1 MNALPLDRAREVHDR
16 LLAALRDRRAAEH
29 AAALLLRQVA
39 DEQLHHAF
47 GHASVYEYAEQR
59 LDLTLRQTRAFL
71 QIAGALPSLPALDAA
86 FAEGRLPWTKVRE
99 VVRVATPETE
109 TAWVE
114 AATRRTS
121 RELESMVSRSVT
133 GQSPPEP
140 DDPRGPAR
148 RRVVFE
154 MEASDARVLLDALA
168 LLRAEAAVHGEEL
181 DDGAA
186 LAALG
191 QRLLHDADGDGAPL
205 AERYRIVVHHCP
217 TCDASHAADAE
228 VSETVQAQAACD
240 AELVDLRPG
249 PAHGHLTRTIPPA
262 TRRAVLHRDGLRCVV
277 PGCRCRLWLDLHH
290 LEPRSLG
297 GTHDSDNLVT
307 LCPIHHRLAHE
318 GLLAVRRRR
327 DGEVEVV
334 HADGRRSVTRRRPT
348 WVAQAGASSTTMGGH
363 GPCGDG
369 PPGPAA

>member
-1 MNALPLDRAREVHDR
+1 MNALPHDRARGVHDR

-47 GHASVYEYAEQR
+47 GHASIYEYAEQR

-71 QIAGALPSLPALDAA
+71 QIAGALPSFPALDAA
-86 FAEGRLPWTKVRE
+86 FAAGRLPWTKVRE

-109 TAWVE
+109 AAWVE

-121 RELESMVSRSVT
+121 RELEWMVSRSVT

-168 LLRAEAAVHGEEL
+168 LLR
-181 DDGAA
+181 
-186 LAALG
+186 
-191 QRLLHDADGDGAPL
+191 
-205 AERYRIVVHHCP
+205 
-217 TCDASHAADAE
+217 
-228 VSETVQAQAACD
+228 
-240 AELVDLRPG
+240 PG
-249 PAHGHLTRTIPPA
+249 STLGHLTRTIPPA

-290 LEPRSLG
+290 LKPRSLG
-297 GTHDSDNLVT
+297 GSHEPDNLVT
-307 LCPIHHRLAHE
+307 LCPLHHRLAHE

-334 HADGRRSVTRRRPT
+334 HADGRRSVTCRRPT
-348 WVAQAGASSTTMGGH
+348 WVEQTRGSSPTIGRH
-363 GPCGDG
+363 GPGIEG
-369 PPGPAA
+369 RPRPPA